1 MQMAD
6 SVIDGGGFGDVDGG
20 VTRVRARLSR
30 PEQRCDAT
38 AGRGVRG

>member
-1 MQMAD
+1 MQISD
-6 SVIDGGGFGDVDGG
+6 SVIGGSGVGDVDGG

-38 AGRGVRG
+38 AGRGVSG